1 MKNEGRRLS
10 ATCRKV
16 QEDIRNVH
24 LLKQLGRRNYLESSQ
39 QSDVLNGL
47 TMVVTFREST
57 FFQLPTLAEKPFD
70 GDSYDT
76 TEEMFQ
82 HLFFV
87 EPK

>member
-10 ATCRKV
+10 TTCRKV

-24 LLKQLGRRNYLESSQ
+24 LLKQPGRNYLESSQ